1 MTAIPATLSA
11 PASQTAI
18 VLTLDRLKAHAL
30 TPTETESD
38 LLSLFD
44 VDKSSVAATDVLG
57 YLAALLHKLT
67 AGEVDSETASEDI
80 QEVLNAWRE
89 DLENARALFDIG
101 AD

>member
-1 MTAIPATLSA
+1 MAAIPATLSA

-18 VLTLDRLKAHAL
+18 IITLDRLKAHAL

-44 VDKSSVAATDVLG
+44 VDKSSATEVLG
-57 YLAALLHKLT
+57 YLAALLHKVT

-80 QEVLNAWRE
+80 QEVLIAWRE
-89 DLENARALFDIG
+89 DPADARALFDLG